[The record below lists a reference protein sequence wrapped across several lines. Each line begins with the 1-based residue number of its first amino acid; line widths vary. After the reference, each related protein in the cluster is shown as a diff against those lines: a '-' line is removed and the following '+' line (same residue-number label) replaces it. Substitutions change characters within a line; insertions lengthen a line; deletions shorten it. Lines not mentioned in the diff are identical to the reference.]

1 MDTVTYENRQIAYW
15 LQQAADLLAAQGA
28 NPFRV
33 SAYRHAADTVAR
45 WPESVAAIHAREGR
59 KGLDAL
65 PGIGEGLANA
75 IAEMLTTG
83 HWAQLERLRG
93 SIDPIAL
100 FQTIPGI
107 GPGLARRMH
116 DTLHVDTLEALELA
130 AHDGRLESVP
140 GVGRRRAAAI
150 RATLA
155 DVLGHRRLKVPA
167 PAAAESGA
175 PPVVLLLDV
184 DREYREKAEAGT
196 LPTIAPKR
204 FNPEGKSWLPVLHTA
219 RGEWHFT
226 ALYSNTARAHELGR
240 SRDWVVIYFYDDQHI
255 EKQHTAVTET
265 HGSLLGQRV
274 VRGREAECRA
284 WYAQAVRKQG

>member
-1 MDTVTYENRQIAYW
+1 METVTNENRQIADW

-28 NPFRV
+28 NPYRV
-33 SAYRHAADTVAR
+33 SAYRHAADSVAR

-83 HWAQLERLRG
+83 RWGQLERLRG
-93 SIDPIAL
+93 SIDPVAL

-107 GPGLARRMH
+107 GRELARRIH
-116 DTLHVDTLEALELA
+116 DTLHVDTLEALEVA
-130 AHDGRLESVP
+130 AHDGRLVSVP
-140 GVGRRRAAAI
+140 GVGRRRAAAM

-155 DVLGHRRLKVPA
+155 DVLGHRRLKMAVPA
-167 PAAAESGA
+167 AGKSGE
-175 PPVVLLLDV
+175 PPVVLLLEV
-184 DREYREKAEAGT
+184 DREYREKGEAGK

-219 RGEWHFT
+219 RREWHFT

-255 EKQHTAVTET
+255 ERQHTVVTET

-284 WYAQAVRKQG
+284 HYAQAVREQG

>member
-1 MDTVTYENRQIAYW
+1 METVTNENRQIADW
-15 LQQAADLLAAQGA
+15 LRQAADLLAAQGA

-83 HWAQLERLRG
+83 RWGQLERLRG
-93 SIDPIAL
+93 SIDPVAL

-107 GPGLARRMH
+107 GRELARRIH
-116 DTLHVDTLEALELA
+116 DTLHVDTLEALELS

-140 GVGRRRAAAI
+140 GVGRRRAAAM

-155 DVLGHRRLKVPA
+155 DVLGHRRLKMAIPA
-167 PAAAESGA
+167 VGKSGE

-184 DREYREKAEAGT
+184 DREYREKGEAGK

-226 ALYSNTARAHELGR
+226 ALYSNTSRAHELGR

-255 EKQHTAVTET
+255 ERQHTVVTET

-284 WYAQAVRKQG
+284 YYSQEQHA

>member
-1 MDTVTYENRQIAYW
+1 METVTDENRQIADW

-45 WPESVAAIHAREGR
+45 WPESIAAIHAREGR

-75 IAEMLTTG
+75 IAEMLTSG
-83 HWAQLERLRG
+83 RWAQLERLRG
-93 SIDPIAL
+93 SIDPAAL

-107 GPGLARRMH
+107 GRGLARRIH
-116 DTLHVDTLEALELA
+116 DTLHVDTLEALEYA

-167 PAAAESGA
+167 PAAAKSGE
-175 PPVVLLLDV
+175 PPVALLLDV
-184 DREYREKAEAGT
+184 DREYRQKAEGGR
-196 LPTIAPKR
+196 LPTITPKR
-204 FNPEGKSWLPVLHTA
+204 FNPEAKSWLPVLHAT
-219 RGEWHFT
+219 RGEWYFT

-240 SRDWVVIYFYDDQHI
+240 TRDWVVIYFYDDQHI
-255 EKQHTAVTET
+255 EKQHTVVTET

-274 VRGREAECRA
+274 VRGREAECRTYYFQEQNA
-284 WYAQAVRKQG
+284 

>member
-1 MDTVTYENRQIAYW
+1 MDTVTDENRQIADW
-15 LQQAADLLAAQGA
+15 LRQAAELLAAQGA

-83 HWAQLERLRG
+83 RWGQLERLRG

-167 PAAAESGA
+167 PAAAESRE
-175 PPVVLLLDV
+175 PPVALLLDV
-184 DREYREKAEAGT
+184 DREYREKAEAGK

-255 EKQHTAVTET
+255 EKQHTVVTET

-284 WYAQAVRKQG
+284 WYAQAAREQG

>member
-1 MDTVTYENRQIAYW
+1 VETSTGDNEQIAEW
-15 LQQAADLLAAQGA
+15 LRQAADLLAAQGA

-33 SAYRHAADTVAR
+33 SAYRRAADTLAR

-65 PGIGEGLANA
+65 PNIGEGLANA

-83 HWAQLERLRG
+83 RWNQLERLRG
-93 SIDPIAL
+93 SLDPAAL

-107 GPGLARRMH
+107 GRELARRIH
-116 DTLHVDTLEALELA
+116 DTLHVDTLEALEQA

-150 RATLA
+150 RA
-155 DVLGHRRLKVPA
+155 VLTDLLDHRRLRRPVA
-167 PAAAESGA
+167 AAAEKPGE
-175 PPVVLLLDV
+175 PPVETLLDV
-184 DREYREKAEAGT
+184 DREYRDKADGGK

-204 FNPEGKSWLPVLHTA
+204 FNPEGESWLPVLHAT

-240 SRDWVVIYFYDDQHI
+240 TRDWVVIYFYDDQHV
-255 EKQHTAVTET
+255 EKQHTVVTET
-265 HGSLLGQRV
+265 HGSLTGRRV

-284 WYAQAVRKQG
+284 YYEGAAG

>member
-1 MDTVTYENRQIAYW
+1 MVMESSENEQIADW
-15 LQQAADLLAAQGA
+15 LRQAADLLAAQGA

-83 HWAQLERLRG
+83 RWAQLERLRG
-93 SIDPIAL
+93 SIDPAAL
-100 FQTIPGI
+100 FQTIPGV
-107 GPGLARRMH
+107 GRELATRIH
-116 DTLHVDTLEALELA
+116 DTLHVDTLEALEQA
-130 AHDGRLESVP
+130 AHDGHLESVP

-155 DVLGHRRLKVPA
+155 DVLGHRRLKIPA
-167 PAAAESGA
+167 PAAAKSEE
-175 PPVVLLLDV
+175 PPVALILEV
-184 DREYREKAEAGT
+184 DREYRQEADAGK
-196 LPTIAPKR
+196 LPTVAPRR
-204 FNPEGKSWLPVLHTA
+204 FNPEGKSWLPVLHA
-219 RGEWHFT
+219 AHGDWHFT

-240 SRDWVVIYFYDDQHI
+240 ARDWVVIYFYDDQHV
-255 EKQHTAVTET
+255 ERQHTVVTET
-265 HGSLLGQRV
+265 HGSLIGQRV

-284 WYAQAVRKQG
+284 YYSQEHA